1 MLRGFILSLALLA
14 SSLVHA
20 QRSLPDDMDVAVLKT
35 VDLPYLKVSKGG
47 FSWTR
52 LLTLGIVD
60 GNAAKLQI
68 TRFTKIHDEND
79 RFIPMGRLLNQTGK
93 AVAFKYN
100 EESRLVREIWIL
112 TDAEADRFIEHAKKQ
127 KKGGRIIFQ
136 TARIFHSR
144 LNPFTTSKSIKTN
157 HEKSIYPHL
166 RVPNERVRQRKNAV
180 RPRRR
185 TRRHRTGHP
194 T

>member
-1 MLRGFILSLALLA
+1 MCYNPRPIETIKEKHHVTRIILSLALLA

-20 QRSLPDDMDVAVLKT
+20 QRSLPDDMDVAVFKDCRFAL
-35 VDLPYLKVSKGG
+35 SESQQRR

-112 TDAEADRFIEHAKKQ
+112 TDAEANRFIEHAKKQ
-127 KKGGRIIFQ
+127 KK
-136 TARIFHSR
+136 A
-144 LNPFTTSKSIKTN
+144 
-157 HEKSIYPHL
+157 E
-166 RVPNERVRQRKNAV
+166 E
-180 RPRRR
+180 
-185 TRRHRTGHP
+185 
-194 T
+194 

>member
-79 RFIPMGRLLNQTGK
+79 RFIQ
-93 AVAFKYN
+93 
-100 EESRLVREIWIL
+100 I
-112 TDAEADRFIEHAKKQ
+112 
-127 KKGGRIIFQ
+127 
-136 TARIFHSR
+136 
-144 LNPFTTSKSIKTN
+144 
-157 HEKSIYPHL
+157 
-166 RVPNERVRQRKNAV
+166 QRRKPP
-180 RPRRR
+180 RPRNLDFDRR
-185 TRRHRTGHP
+185 RS
-194 T
+194 

>member
-20 QRSLPDDMDVAVLKT
+20 QRSLTDDMDVAVLKT

-112 TDAEADRFIEHAKKQ
+112 TDAEADRFAAHAKAQKQ
-127 KKGGRIIFQ
+127 
-136 TARIFHSR
+136 A
-144 LNPFTTSKSIKTN
+144 
-157 HEKSIYPHL
+157 E
-166 RVPNERVRQRKNAV
+166 E
-180 RPRRR
+180 
-185 TRRHRTGHP
+185 
-194 T
+194 

>member
-1 MLRGFILSLALLA
+1 M
-14 SSLVHA
+14 
-20 QRSLPDDMDVAVLKT
+20 
-35 VDLPYLKVSKGG
+35 PYLKVSKGG

-68 TRFTKIHDEND
+68 TPLHQKSTMKTT

-127 KKGGRIIFQ
+127 KK
-136 TARIFHSR
+136 A
-144 LNPFTTSKSIKTN
+144 
-157 HEKSIYPHL
+157 E
-166 RVPNERVRQRKNAV
+166 E
-180 RPRRR
+180 
-185 TRRHRTGHP
+185 
-194 T
+194 

>member
-1 MLRGFILSLALLA
+1 
-14 SSLVHA
+14 
-20 QRSLPDDMDVAVLKT
+20 MDVAVLKT

-68 TRFTKIHDEND
+68 THFTKIHDEND

-112 TDAEADRFIEHAKKQ
+112 TDAEADRFAAHAKAQKQ
-127 KKGGRIIFQ
+127 
-136 TARIFHSR
+136 A
-144 LNPFTTSKSIKTN
+144 
-157 HEKSIYPHL
+157 E
-166 RVPNERVRQRKNAV
+166 E
-180 RPRRR
+180 
-185 TRRHRTGHP
+185 
-194 T
+194 

>member
-1 MLRGFILSLALLA
+1 MA

-68 TRFTKIHDEND
+68 THFTKIHDEND

-112 TDAEADRFIEHAKKQ
+112 TDAEADRLPLTPKRKNRR
-127 KKGGRIIFQ
+127 KNNFQ
-136 TARIFHSR
+136 TARVIYRPSE
-144 LNPFTTSKSIKTN
+144 PFYNKQVNQNK
-157 HEKSIYPHL
+157 P
-166 RVPNERVRQRKNAV
+166 
-180 RPRRR
+180 
-185 TRRHRTGHP
+185 
-194 T
+194 

>member
-1 MLRGFILSLALLA
+1 MLRGFILSLTLLA
-14 SSLVHA
+14 SSFVHA

-79 RFIPMGRLLNQTGK
+79 RFIPMGRLLNQT
-93 AVAFKYN
+93 KYN

-127 KKGGRIIFQ
+127 KK
-136 TARIFHSR
+136 A
-144 LNPFTTSKSIKTN
+144 
-157 HEKSIYPHL
+157 E
-166 RVPNERVRQRKNAV
+166 E
-180 RPRRR
+180 
-185 TRRHRTGHP
+185 
-194 T
+194 

>member
-93 AVAFKYN
+93 AIAFKYN

-127 KKGGRIIFQ
+127 KK
-136 TARIFHSR
+136 A
-144 LNPFTTSKSIKTN
+144 
-157 HEKSIYPHL
+157 E
-166 RVPNERVRQRKNAV
+166 E
-180 RPRRR
+180 
-185 TRRHRTGHP
+185 
-194 T
+194 